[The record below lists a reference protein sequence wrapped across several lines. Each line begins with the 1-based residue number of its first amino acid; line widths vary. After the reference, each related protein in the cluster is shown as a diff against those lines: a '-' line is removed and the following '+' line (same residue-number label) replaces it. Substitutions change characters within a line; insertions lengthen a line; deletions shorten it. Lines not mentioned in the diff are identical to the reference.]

1 MCKLLIVVYLYS
13 LCNIL
18 VWINLDM
25 DANLIM
31 QNISWKTVTIYTL
44 RMWTMA
50 ASLSFGLVFATWEK
64 KILIFKLI
72 WASVMVGTMFRNLS
86 TNNMSGS
93 IDIDLISTS
102 PEFELGILDLSSN
115 NFSNYIS
122 NFSRFSTAFQQ
133 LWVFLSL
140 PIK

>member
-1 MCKLLIVVYLYS
+1 
-13 LCNIL
+13 
-18 VWINLDM
+18 
-25 DANLIM
+25 
-31 QNISWKTVTIYTL
+31 
-44 RMWTMA
+44 
-50 ASLSFGLVFATWEK
+50 
-64 KILIFKLI
+64 
-72 WASVMVGTMFRNLS
+72 MVGTMFRNLS

-133 LWVFLSL
+133 L
-140 PIK
+140 